1 MGPVPGLDA
10 GGHLAYTL
18 LVDRSAQGS
27 EMKEGM
33 VHMPRFFR
41 LEVDEAALTDAM
53 FEFVT
58 DPRATRN
65 ERPVV
70 QELHDY
76 APEMVEVLE
85 NMVLDGV
92 DERRHVAD
100 YVRAVFEHG
109 LTH

>member
-1 MGPVPGLDA
+1 M
-10 GGHLAYTL
+10 
-18 LVDRSAQGS
+18 
-27 EMKEGM
+27 EMRKGM
-33 VHMPRFFR
+33 VQMPRFFR
-41 LEVDEAALTDAM
+41 LQVDEAALTDAM
-53 FEFVT
+53 YEFVT

-70 QELHDY
+70 QELHDH

-92 DERRHVAD
+92 DERHYVAD

-109 LTH
+109 FTH

>member
-1 MGPVPGLDA
+1 
-10 GGHLAYTL
+10 
-18 LVDRSAQGS
+18 
-27 EMKEGM
+27 M
-33 VHMPRFFR
+33 VLMPRFFR
-41 LEVDEAALTDAM
+41 LQVDEAALTDALY
-53 FEFVT
+53 EFVT

-85 NMVLDGV
+85 HMVLDGV

-100 YVRAVFEHG
+100 YVHAVFEHG